1 MKKIILI
8 LMLVLNMMP
17 TSYGRDA
24 ILTCVLGLQQKLTML
39 VEEVGIG
46 LDQLN
51 MVAPEKLNEAIA
63 KIDAL
68 DAKSIT
74 LEKLTKII
82 KDTIEEAVKAKAAP
96 AINPLGEM
104 AALKKERS
112 LALFTLFYK
121 YLDKKFTQAP
131 ESPDFLENKFKEEID
146 KIAIE
151 TIPEEQ
157 WHAIMFESQ
166 NPRTSSWDPVQ
177 KPRDQWTVAELMCVA
192 PSNTSALAVL
202 IDRVQSVVPIVKK

>member
-8 LMLVLNMMP
+8 LVLALNMMP
-17 TSYGRDA
+17 TSYGRDT
-24 ILTCVLGLQQKLTML
+24 ILTCVLGLQQKLAMWI
-39 VEEVGIG
+39 EEVGHG
-46 LDQLN
+46 LDKIQTD
-51 MVAPEKLNEAIA
+51 APEKLNEAIA

-68 DAKSIT
+68 DAQSIT

-82 KDTIEEAVKAKAAP
+82 KDTLEEAVKAKAAP
-96 AINPLGEM
+96 AINPLEGM

-112 LALFTLFYK
+112 LALFTLFDK
-121 YLDKKFTQAP
+121 YLDNKFTQAP
-131 ESPDFLENKFKEEID
+131 ESPDFVKEKFKVEID

-177 KPRDQWTVAELMCVA
+177 KPRDQWTVAERMCA
-192 PSNTSALAVL
+192 SPSNTSALDAL